1 MTILSGEKQAT
12 QAAEIINDRQ
22 SVKAARRPFVSEL
35 KTGRQLMNLQQQSIP
50 LTICFQRLREP
61 EDYLQPVVVVNV

>member
-1 MTILSGEKQAT
+1 MTDSLS
-12 QAAEIINDRQ
+12 
-22 SVKAARRPFVSEL
+22 KAARRPFVSEL

-50 LTICFQRLREP
+50 PTICFQRLREP